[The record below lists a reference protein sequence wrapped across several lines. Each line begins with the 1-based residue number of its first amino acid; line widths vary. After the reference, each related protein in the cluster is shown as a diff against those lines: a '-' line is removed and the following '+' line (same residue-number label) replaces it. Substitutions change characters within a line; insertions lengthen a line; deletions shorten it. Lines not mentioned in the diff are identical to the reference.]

1 MSRAPWLLVLL
12 LTVPMA
18 GLPARAEPIPG
29 QPAEAK
35 TAGNRLLDA
44 LKAATSEHEAAMLE
58 AGLLNVWL
66 DAASPAAR
74 LLATRGMRDLQAGAT
89 GEAIDD
95 FDAMVVLE
103 PALPE
108 PWHQRAIARF
118 RAGDSDG
125 AVADIEQTLQR
136 EPRHF
141 AAFGLLSHIAE
152 ARGNWRGAYEA
163 WQKLLE
169 LDPMTPGGQDRLKM
183 LRQKALGQDL

>member
-1 MSRAPWLLVLL
+1 
-12 LTVPMA
+12 
-18 GLPARAEPIPG
+18 
-29 QPAEAK
+29 
-35 TAGNRLLDA
+35 
-44 LKAATSEHEAAMLE
+44 
-58 AGLLNVWL
+58 
-66 DAASPAAR
+66 
-74 LLATRGMRDLQAGAT
+74 
-89 GEAIDD
+89 
-95 FDAMVVLE
+95 VVLE
-103 PALPE
+103 PNLPE

-152 ARGNWRGAYEA
+152 QRGNWRGAYEA

-169 LDPMTPGGQDRLKM
+169 LDPMTPGGDDRLKM